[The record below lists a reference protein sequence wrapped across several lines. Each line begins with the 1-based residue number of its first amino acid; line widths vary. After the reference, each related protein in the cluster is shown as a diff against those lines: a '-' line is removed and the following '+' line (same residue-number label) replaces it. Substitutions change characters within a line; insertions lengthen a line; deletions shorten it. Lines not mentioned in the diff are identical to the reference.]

1 MNFRLKNKAIGLS
14 KLNKT
19 FFLHIHN
26 YDNNIA
32 KSYVLQFTKNIFKP
46 WITYE
51 YDYKMLNLFFIRFGF
66 SINEVI

>member
-1 MNFRLKNKAIGLS
+1 MKKYVLIYNW
-14 KLNKT
+14 
-19 FFLHIHN
+19 
-26 YDNNIA
+26 YDEGGDKVSSGIYKIFCGA
-32 KSYVLQFTKNIFKP
+32 TGKSYIGQSKNILKP